1 MVTRCLFG
9 LFVFGT
15 NSSVIYRFLTDDL
28 YEYLR
33 QCFKTRGYKLNEDLT
48 EDNQVNNNNDDELTL
63 SIDDAMSQHLSVLIR
78 VHEQTSSRHDP
89 IRQIKLQSGIQVFF
103 DQIAENNLICMADK
117 SFDTIVILKA
127 INLLKALIKFHIGV
141 LPFIH
146 YNVADQL
153 INRISASLQYFL
165 NNITTNQS
173 ILFEK
178 LTVFMAYAPR
188 YIIKECVQTCTSTNG
203 MWGGSSIEVNCCA
216 SSLCNNASGLY
227 FQYAWK
233 NRFLFTIISSL
244 FMTLLSI
251 I

>member
-141 LPFIH
+141 LPF
-146 YNVADQL
+146 
-153 INRISASLQYFL
+153 
-165 NNITTNQS
+165 
-173 ILFEK
+173 
-178 LTVFMAYAPR
+178 M
-188 YIIKECVQTCTSTNG
+188 
-203 MWGGSSIEVNCCA
+203 
-216 SSLCNNASGLY
+216 
-227 FQYAWK
+227 
-233 NRFLFTIISSL
+233 
-244 FMTLLSI
+244 
-251 I
+251 